1 MSTTQ
6 FLNFYPLIDNDT
18 IQTHNNNKFNQ
29 QNKETKKYEDK
40 YCFDRFYENIKEKK
54 NEICKKEKMM
64 SILFKE

>member
-6 FLNFYPLIDNDT
+6 FLNFYSLIDNDT
-18 IQTHNNNKFNQ
+18 IKNHNNNFTQ

-40 YCFDRFYENIKEKK
+40 YCFDNFYENIKEKK
-54 NEICKKEKMM
+54 NEMCKKEKMM

>member
-6 FLNFYPLIDNDT
+6 FLNFYSLIDNDT
-18 IQTHNNNKFNQ
+18 IQTHNNNFTQ

-40 YCFDRFYENIKEKK
+40 YCFDKFYENIKEKK
-54 NEICKKEKMM
+54 VEIYKKEKMM